1 MKWGIIYL
9 CCHEGNKGDVE
20 VILRQ
25 IWLQLA
31 GTRSKGHCLGLT
43 DFRPG
48 NSDIGHDVGGL
59 SDWKRG
65 FRKKAI
71 FGMKYKL

>member
-1 MKWGIIYL
+1 MGNNL
-9 CCHEGNKGDVE
+9 FVCHEGNKGDVE

-31 GTRSKGHCLGLT
+31 GTRSKGHCLGRT

-48 NSDIGHDVGGL
+48 NPDIGHDIGGL

-65 FRKKAI
+65 FRKRQYLA
-71 FGMKYKL
+71 

>member
-1 MKWGIIYL
+1 MGNNL
-9 CCHEGNKGDVE
+9 FVCHEGNKGDVE

-48 NSDIGHDVGGL
+48 NPDIGVM
-59 SDWKRG
+59 
-65 FRKKAI
+65 I
-71 FGMKYKL
+71 